1 MSTGTQSIPIHRPK
15 PRRTFAFGP
24 FRYDSD
30 SRLLRRNGHPVVAP
44 PRALA
49 VLSCLLEHPGEVMS
63 KDHLMDEVWGDVVVS
78 EASLSEAVRVLRQAL
93 GDDPKKPTYIETMP
107 KLGYRLAGTVRV
119 TNGAEVDGRF
129 RPQHRRLL
137 MVAGA
142 AVALL
147 LAVAVLPWFRPS
159 ETLGT
164 RPLSIAD
171 LELKL
176 AQDAPFAL
184 WEWPGIALSPDGRFL
199 AYTGASEERL
209 DRNRGGRPI
218 FVRVVSTG
226 ETRAVA
232 ESRRGLFPTFSTDGE
247 TLTFWRSDDNT
258 PEAATGPIVRI
269 ALTDG
274 SAEILVDAVSRF
286 TGGTWTSSGAFVYG
300 AGEINALMRVEPG
313 RDPET
318 IAVAEPDFMFFYP
331 QELPTGD
338 FLVTLR
344 NPNAVDAITSIAVV
358 GPDGGNLRVVAEDG
372 LQATFLPSGH
382 LVYASGSDLLAAPFD
397 AETRTVT
404 GPARQLVA
412 GVSGLPGMASQFAVA
427 NRVGMLAYVDADETS
442 FGNTL
447 ELWEPESGTV
457 ETLPAPPA
465 LYQSVAFSPDGR
477 ELVVTTGSDAM
488 TVWRFPLD
496 GRSSLTKL
504 THGGRNRNALWTPD
518 GASIIF
524 NSSGRGTY
532 DIYRMPV
539 DGGGPRELLVVD
551 EQTGIFPDDVSSDG
565 RHLAYT
571 RNDPEDGMDIW
582 MMPLD
587 GSGGAQ
593 PFLATPFNEYGATFS
608 PDGRWV
614 AYTSDESGE
623 HEVYVRPVPPRLEG
637 HDPGSD
643 GERYVLSTDC
653 GALPLWSP
661 TGGEIFFRHPCT
673 GTGNNVWS
681 VAIST
686 EPELSYGSPVFL
698 FSGARP
704 DSTFYAR
711 WGSINWDVSPDGRRL
726 ALIRQPRRR
735 LVDHLEIRLDLLEKL
750 RLAAPGARR

>member
-1 MSTGTQSIPIHRPK
+1 M
-15 PRRTFAFGP
+15 
-24 FRYDSD
+24 
-30 SRLLRRNGHPVVAP
+30 
-44 PRALA
+44 
-49 VLSCLLEHPGEVMS
+49 
-63 KDHLMDEVWGDVVVS
+63 DHVWGDVVVS

-107 KLGYRLAGTVRV
+107 KLGYRLAATVRV
-119 TNGAEVDGRF
+119 TNGAEVDSRF

-147 LAVAVLPWFRPS
+147 LAVAVLPSFRPS
-159 ETLGT
+159 ETVGT
-164 RPLSIAD
+164 RPLSIAG

-247 TLTFWRSDDNT
+247 TLTFWRSDDNN

-274 SAEILVDAVSRF
+274 SAETLVDAVSRF
-286 TGGTWTSSGAFVYG
+286 TGGAWTSSGAFVYG

-397 AETRTVT
+397 AETGTVT

-477 ELVVTTGSDAM
+477 ELVVTSGSDAM

-532 DIYRMPV
+532 DIYRTPC
-539 DGGGPRELLVVD
+539 L
-551 EQTGIFPDDVSSDG
+551 
-565 RHLAYT
+565 
-571 RNDPEDGMDIW
+571 PE
-582 MMPLD
+582 
-587 GSGGAQ
+587 S
-593 PFLATPFNEYGATFS
+593 
-608 PDGRWV
+608 
-614 AYTSDESGE
+614 
-623 HEVYVRPVPPRLEG
+623 RP
-637 HDPGSD
+637 
-643 GERYVLSTDC
+643 
-653 GALPLWSP
+653 
-661 TGGEIFFRHPCT
+661 
-673 GTGNNVWS
+673 
-681 VAIST
+681 
-686 EPELSYGSPVFL
+686 
-698 FSGARP
+698 
-704 DSTFYAR
+704 
-711 WGSINWDVSPDGRRL
+711 
-726 ALIRQPRRR
+726 
-735 LVDHLEIRLDLLEKL
+735 
-750 RLAAPGARR
+750 